1 MFQWISIF
9 GLGAVIGLVLLHAL
23 IFPCGSG
30 PRLSAMGL
38 IRRGVHLFT
47 MLFLEQQLTWIG
59 RIRKL
64 VYLLA
69 MLAVLVLI
77 LTGFGPVVFGSRIAG
92 WLLMIHATFAGVFV
106 FCMAFLAVTWANA
119 FICKA
124 GSHTAGCGCSAEACL
139 RRAGFW
145 MMLLLTLPI
154 SLTMVLS
161 MYPIFGTHGQDM
173 LLWIHRYCTLC
184 FVMVAIAQTYLAIR
198 SRILKDCK
206 TV

>member
-38 IRRGVHLFT
+38 IRRGVHLLT

-77 LTGFGPVVFGSRIAG
+77 VTGFGPVVFGSRIAG

-119 FICKA
+119 FICTMQ
-124 GSHTAGCGCSAEACL
+124 SRTSECGCPLEACL

-161 MYPIFGTHGQDM
+161 MYPIFGTQGQDM

-184 FVMVAIAQTYLAIR
+184 FVMVAIVQTYLVIR

>member
-9 GLGAVIGLVLLHAL
+9 GFGAVIGLVLLHAL

-30 PRLSAMGL
+30 PRLSAAGL
-38 IRRGVHLFT
+38 IRRCVHLFT
-47 MLFLEQQLTWIG
+47 LLFLEQQLTWIG

-69 MLAVLVLI
+69 MLATLVLI
-77 LTGFGPVVFGSRIAG
+77 LTGFGPVVFGSRLGG

-119 FICKA
+119 FVCKMQ
-124 GSHTAGCGCSAEACL
+124 SRTSDCGCPRETCL
-139 RRAGFW
+139 RKAGFW
-145 MMLLLTLPI
+145 MLVLLTLPI

-161 MYPIFGTHGQDM
+161 MYPIFGTHGQEM

-184 FVMVAIAQTYLAIR
+184 FVMVAIAQTYLVIR
-198 SRILKDCK
+198 AKVIRDCR
-206 TV
+206 V